1 MLTGLIPPTSGDAII
16 EGRRISTDMQRI
28 RQSLGVCPQH
38 DILFPDLTVL
48 QHLKIFAAFKGVP
61 PGQVEEA
68 AQKMIREVGL
78 KEKTN
83 VKSSMLSGGQK
94 RKLSVGIALIGD
106 SKVVILDEPTR
117 YPPHI
122 CALEYTVV

>member
-1 MLTGLIPPTSGDAII
+1 MLSGLISPSSGDAVI
-16 EGRRISTDMQRI
+16 EGKKISTDMGLI

-38 DILFPDLTVL
+38 DILFPELTVL
-48 QHLKIFAAFKGVP
+48 QHLQMFATFKGVP
-61 PGQVEEA
+61 ASEVDNA

-94 RKLSVGIALIGD
+94 RKVAELFLLFLMDLAFS
-106 SKVVILDEPTR
+106 R
-117 YPPHI
+117 YCPNWRFKDCYPR
-122 CALEYTVV
+122 